1 MLLGLLESKRMKTD
15 DQKQKSIKAARAF
28 EFYVKYLW
36 PLHRGFVKKRI
47 SRRCQKCAASE
58 RMLPLTAEGIC
69 SACSDMKATSGVQS
83 IDFEKELLKLQTLLH
98 EFQGKGSGA
107 YDALVLYSGG
117 KDSSFMIRKIQNEY
131 PKLRVLALSIDN
143 GFMSPV
149 AQENI
154 NYLIPKLKVDHLFI
168 KNRKELYIKLFR
180 YALTHL
186 NAEGGYGTVDFSD
199 GELMLDTARK
209 IAAEKSIPLILC
221 GYSRFQVQNGL
232 GLQTFESPFQKEAS
246 SRTET
251 AGLRLSDIFTA
262 DEIKDYWWQGQV
274 IAKEKIPRLLF
285 PLFCWN
291 LEEQEIIKQ
300 VQVWDLLPRE
310 SHSPIVTNHQLI
322 PLIGVVDVHQLGYSS
337 FEKEFCRMIREGKAD
352 RRHWQHIFEFL
363 EYTSKT
369 GLFVKPAV
377 LESLEVLNLTLEQ
390 VKIKFD

>member
-1 MLLGLLESKRMKTD
+1 MKTT
-15 DQKQKSIKAARAF
+15 DQKKKSIKAARAF
-28 EFYVKYLW
+28 ELYVKYLW
-36 PLHRGFVKKRI
+36 PLHRGFVKTRI
-47 SRRCQKCAASE
+47 ARRCQKCAASE
-58 RMLPLTAEGIC
+58 RMLPLNLNGIC
-69 SACSDMKATSGVQS
+69 FACLNNQAVPNNPK
-83 IDFEKELLKLQTLLH
+83 IDFDKELKKLQSLLA
-98 EFQGKGSGA
+98 EYQGQGAGA

-117 KDSSFMIRKIQNEY
+117 KDSSFMIRKIQMEF

-143 GFMSPV
+143 GFMSLV

-154 NYLIPKLKVDHLFI
+154 NYLIPKLKVDHLFV
-168 KNRKELYIKLFR
+168 KNRKEIYIKLFR

-186 NAEGGYGTVDFSD
+186 NSEGGYGTVDFSD

-232 GLQTFESPFQKEAS
+232 GLQTFESPAEKEMS
-246 SRTET
+246 PRIET
-251 AGLRLSDIFTA
+251 AGLRLSDIFS
-262 DEIKDYWWQGQV
+262 DEEIKDYWWQGQLT
-274 IAKEKIPRLLF
+274 AKEKTARLLF

-300 VQVWDLLPRE
+300 VQDWDLLPRE

-322 PLIGVVDVHQLGYSS
+322 PLIGVVDVHQLGFSS

-352 RRHWQHIFEFL
+352 RKHWQYIFEFL
-363 EYTSKT
+363 EYTSRT